1 MMITLDKDKEPYIK
15 VLSNDKIINLTG
27 QSGSGKST
35 YARNNYDNDN
45 YVIIDTDEIF
55 SEKRFLSSTGINKE
69 LGLFFRKKYEVL
81 PDLGNDFDTIYLCI
95 TNIGFCR

>member
-35 YARNNYDNDN
+35 YAKNNY
-45 YVIIDTDEIF
+45 
-55 SEKRFLSSTGINKE
+55 
-69 LGLFFRKKYEVL
+69 
-81 PDLGNDFDTIYLCI
+81 
-95 TNIGFCR
+95 